1 MPDNPV
7 NPTSPEAPRD
17 EGVALLTVIILTA
30 FLVVASLS
38 LAFVTI
44 TNLASART
52 SQQAGAAVNAADAG
66 LAQGVTYLRSSGFGT
81 INACSPTCTNEP
93 YGNSSNPKRITI
105 NGRSGQFY
113 TVWIEKIAPYP
124 ANKAGIYRIHSTGG
138 AGGQASRAVTMD
150 VSITPFQVPI
160 GVMADTVTGGGNA
173 GVHHESI
180 LSTGCIYK
188 RSKISFEGIDKAYGV
203 PAAVYSSQV
212 INDDAGS
219 GQFCPNTR
227 KPLHETTSGNAG
239 YCNTSFDQSRY
250 DMDLNGGSLVGT
262 PCYNSARAQFGNLP
276 QFNDPTHIAYN
287 FPQTSK
293 LADDN
298 ALFSMFNVRKPPFT
312 QSQLD
317 QLRTIAISQDN
328 YWTSASGW
336 SSPDESSAVMYFD
349 LAASNPGGVVDLK
362 DLTGW
367 SRPVNQSTT
376 GAGCDTRS
384 LVIIIEG
391 GNARLNGNQNMFGSL
406 YLVSGSPY
414 GKVLKAN
421 GTAFFTGSL
430 YANELDLTGTA
441 DLYMDDC
448 FLANRSPALFDVRT
462 FNYRE
467 LDR

>member
-1 MPDNPV
+1 MPLIPL
-7 NPTSPEAPRD
+7 PPRATSKD
-17 EGVALLTVIILTA
+17 DDGVALLSVIFLPA
-30 FLVVASLS
+30 FLAVASLS
-38 LAFVTI
+38 MAFITI
-44 TNLASART
+44 TNLGSART
-52 SQQAGAAVNAADAG
+52 AQQAGAAVDAADAG
-66 LAQGVTYLRSSGFGT
+66 LAQGVTYLRSSGLSA
-81 INACSPTCTNEP
+81 INKCSPTCTNEP
-93 YGNSSNPKRITI
+93 YGNSATPKKITI
-105 NGRSGQFY
+105 NGKAGQYY

-124 ANKAGIYRIHSTGG
+124 ANKVGIYRIHSTGS
-138 AGGQASRAVTMD
+138 AGGPASRAVTMD
-150 VSITPFQVPI
+150 VSVTPFQVPI
-160 GVMADTVTGGGNA
+160 GIMADTVTGGGNA

-188 RSKISFEGIDKAYGV
+188 RSKIEFEGIDKAYGV
-203 PAAVYSSQV
+203 PAAVYTSQV

-219 GQFCPNTR
+219 GQFCPNTK
-227 KPLHETTSGNAG
+227 KPLHETKSGNAG
-239 YCNTSFDQSRY
+239 YCNDSFDHSKY

-262 PCYNSARAQFGNLP
+262 PCYNSARAEFGNLP
-276 QFNDPTHIAYN
+276 QFNDPSHIAYN

-293 LADDN
+293 LANDA
-298 ALFSMFNVRKPPFT
+298 ALFSMFGVRKPPFT

-336 SSPDESSAVMYFD
+336 ASPDDTAAVMYFD
-349 LAASNPGGVVDLK
+349 LAASDPGGVVDLK

-367 SRPVNQSTT
+367 SRPVNQ
-376 GAGCDTRS
+376 GVNDAGCDPRS
-384 LVIIIEG
+384 LIIIIEG
-391 GNARLNGNQNMFGSL
+391 GNARLNGNQNMFGSI

-414 GKVLKAN
+414 GKVMKAN

-448 FLANRSPALFDVRT
+448 FLANQSPALFDVQT